1 MFQVETVD
9 IPVLSKQFKD
19 GQIHLPVIVKPQM
32 ACGVQDAH
40 KMVNCF
46 SLSLS
51 IPGFTMFNNM
61 AIFRDIFHFL

>member
-1 MFQVETVD
+1 MFQVENVD
-9 IPVLSKQFKD
+9 IPVLSKQFRD
-19 GQIHLPVIVKPQM
+19 CQIHLPVIVKPQM

-51 IPGFTMFNNM
+51 IPAFTIFNNM
-61 AIFRDIFHFL
+61 VIFGGIFHFL